1 MSTCHL
7 AGETSGAAGTP
18 RAESRAEAH
27 FVTPPLK
34 SGRPYVNPRLPWP
47 LPASEGARSDSP
59 AAGEAKRAEP
69 PVPDEASCLALWNRY
84 AMLPHIRRHSRVVA
98 DMAEAL
104 ARRAAEVGPARP
116 ETVALAR
123 AAGLLHDLAKSYC
136 VRYGGS
142 HAQIGASWIIA
153 GTGHRRLA
161 QIVCHHVEWPWPL
174 PESVAFGPLAP
185 LFFVLYADKRAKHD
199 ALVGVEER
207 YADLMIRYG
216 KTEHSRA
223 AIARGREHVLT
234 IERVLSAQL
243 EFPLHEST
251 VAGGRLVKRA

>member
-7 AGETSGAAGTP
+7 AGETAGVSVEP
-18 RAESRAEAH
+18 RAEAGGTH

-34 SGRPYVNPRLPWP
+34 SGRPYVNPPLPWP
-47 LPASEGARSDSP
+47 LPGSDSVP
-59 AAGEAKRAEP
+59 PDMMWDAGRPEP
-69 PVPDEASCLALWNRY
+69 PVPDEAACLELWNRH
-84 AMLPHIRRHSRVVA
+84 AMLPHIGRHSRVVA

-104 ARRAAEVGPARP
+104 ARRAAEIGPARP

-123 AAGLLHDLAKSYC
+123 AAGLLHDLAKTYC

-142 HAQIGASWIIA
+142 HAQIGASWVIA
-153 GTGHRRLA
+153 ATGHRRLA
-161 QIVCHHVEWPWPL
+161 QAVYHHVEWPWPL
-174 PESVAFGPLAP
+174 PESLAFGPLAP

-199 ALVGVEER
+199 TLAGVEER